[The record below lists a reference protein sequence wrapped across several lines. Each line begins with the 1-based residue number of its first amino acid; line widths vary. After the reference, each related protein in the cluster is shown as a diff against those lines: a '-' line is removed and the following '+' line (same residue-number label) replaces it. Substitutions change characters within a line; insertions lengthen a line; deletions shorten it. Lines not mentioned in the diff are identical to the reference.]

1 MVDGVSPT
9 ERELRER
16 LDIERTMSLIAR
28 AFIDRGP
35 ADTDACIVDGLALIG
50 ELTGADRAFVYVS
63 PDDGATFDNTHGW
76 QREGVDWKYPPRRSI
91 PAGFFPSSWKSLA
104 RGDSIV
110 VNRVADLGAD
120 APEERAFLQH
130 STVRSLAIVP
140 MMLRDEPI
148 GFIGVATVRAE
159 RAWSPGTVSL
169 LQQFAAFVTTALERR
184 AGEDERQRSEAALR
198 VSEERFRLLVQ
209 HSPDTVIVI
218 DQLGNFS
225 FASPQIEM
233 LLGYTPEELV
243 GTSALALIHPDEVDD
258 AAVAIANTVDAEGD
272 PGNGVGMRVRHFDG
286 SYVPVEVTGSSVVDD
301 PLVDGIIVNVRDMR
315 ESIRIAATL
324 EEVEIRFRQIFDHS
338 PIGMAIAGPAG
349 HYVKVNPALC
359 AMLGYTPEEL
369 STHTFA
375 DLTHPDDR
383 DENVALFDALL
394 TGQSRQ
400 YCVEKRYRRRDETY
414 MWARVTVTPVCDVEG
429 KPLYFIGHVENVTE
443 RKQIEQRMSH
453 DATHDALTG
462 LPLRTLLLDHLEL
475 ALAGARRHTTSVAV
489 LFIDLDRFKR
499 VNDSL
504 GHAAGDELLTEVARR
519 LRSAVRDIDTP
530 GRFGGDEFV
539 VVCPD
544 LSEER
549 DVVAIAE
556 RVRQR
561 LEEPF
566 DVRGVQVFVGASIGI
581 AVADSGT
588 DAATLLGQADTA
600 AYRAKDRGRNRYEIF
615 DEDLRTTVARRLDTE
630 TGLRHALEH
639 DELRLVYQPIVEMRH
654 GSVVGFEA
662 LVRWERDGTAIGPD
676 EFLAVAE
683 ETGLIVPLGRQV
695 LEKACRQLAEWQR
708 ALPQTRLPR
717 LSVNLSARQ
726 LTQPELVHDVRRTL
740 AAAGVAASG
749 LCLEITETVLMHD
762 TPQVTANLNGLR
774 DLGVTLAIDDF
785 GTGYSSLSYLRRLP
799 VSAVKID
806 RSFTIGLGND
816 DDTSTIVASV
826 VGLARGLR
834 MDVVAEGVE
843 SAEHVAELL
852 GLGCDHG
859 QGYFFSR
866 PVSPEAALD
875 LIRRGVVEGAMDGS
889 EESAA

>member
-1 MVDGVSPT
+1 
-9 ERELRER
+9 
-16 LDIERTMSLIAR
+16 
-28 AFIDRGP
+28 
-35 ADTDACIVDGLALIG
+35 
-50 ELTGADRAFVYVS
+50 
-63 PDDGATFDNTHGW
+63 
-76 QREGVDWKYPPRRSI
+76 
-91 PAGFFPSSWKSLA
+91 
-104 RGDSIV
+104 
-110 VNRVADLGAD
+110 
-120 APEERAFLQH
+120 
-130 STVRSLAIVP
+130 
-140 MMLRDEPI
+140 
-148 GFIGVATVRAE
+148 
-159 RAWSPGTVSL
+159 
-169 LQQFAAFVTTALERR
+169 
-184 AGEDERQRSEAALR
+184 
-198 VSEERFRLLVQ
+198 
-209 HSPDTVIVI
+209 
-218 DQLGNFS
+218 
-225 FASPQIEM
+225 
-233 LLGYTPEELV
+233 
-243 GTSALALIHPDEVDD
+243 
-258 AAVAIANTVDAEGD
+258 
-272 PGNGVGMRVRHFDG
+272 
-286 SYVPVEVTGSSVVDD
+286 
-301 PLVDGIIVNVRDMR
+301 
-315 ESIRIAATL
+315 
-324 EEVEIRFRQIFDHS
+324 
-338 PIGMAIAGPAG
+338 
-349 HYVKVNPALC
+349 
-359 AMLGYTPEEL
+359 
-369 STHTFA
+369 
-375 DLTHPDDR
+375 
-383 DENVALFDALL
+383 
-394 TGQSRQ
+394 
-400 YCVEKRYRRRDETY
+400 
-414 MWARVTVTPVCDVEG
+414 MWARVTITPVCDVER
-429 KPLYFIGHVENVTE
+429 KPLYFIGHVEDVTE

-544 LSEER
+544 LSEVR

-556 RVRQR
+556 RVRQL

-615 DEDLRTTVARRLDTE
+615 DDDLRTSVARRLDTE
-630 TGLRHALEH
+630 TGLRRALER
-639 DELRLVYQPIVEMRH
+639 DELRLVYQPIVEMSQ

-662 LVRWERDGTAIGPD
+662 LVRWEREGKVIGPD

-683 ETGLIVPLGRQV
+683 ETGLIVPLGQQV
-695 LEKACRQLAEWQR
+695 LEKACRQLAEWR
-708 ALPQTRLPR
+708 RVLPGARLPR

-740 AAAGVAASG
+740 AATGVAASG

-762 TPQVTANLNGLR
+762 TPQVTTNLNGLR

-806 RSFTIGLGND
+806 RSFTVGLGD
-816 DDTSTIVASV
+816 DHDTSTIVASV
-826 VGLARGLR
+826 VGLAHALG

-843 SAEHVAELL
+843 TVEHVAALL

-859 QGYFFSR
+859 QGFFFSR
-866 PVSPEAALD
+866 PVSPDIALEF
-875 LIRRGVVEGAMDGS
+875 IRRGVVEHVVAHDRG
-889 EESAA
+889 EEPAA